1 MMNHIHLLHFS
12 SKKNITLLT
21 FLWLI
26 LCPFGHRQPSHIADF
41 LIMQ

>member
-12 SKKNITLLT
+12 LLT